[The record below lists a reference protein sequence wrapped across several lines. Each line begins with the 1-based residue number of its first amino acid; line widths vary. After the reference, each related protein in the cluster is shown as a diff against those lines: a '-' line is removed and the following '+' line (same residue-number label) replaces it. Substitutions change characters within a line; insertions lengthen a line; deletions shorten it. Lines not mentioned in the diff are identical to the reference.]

1 MTLDKKLALG
11 GASNY
16 ESPLVT
22 ALDIRSEGVLCGS
35 TFDENHHTE
44 AFDRDIMEEL

>member
-22 ALDIRSEGVLCGS
+22 ALDIRSEGVLCGRYG
-35 TFDENHHTE
+35 EANKAGTE
-44 AFDRDIMEEL
+44 LNESNIWDF